1 MSRLDELIERHTI
14 QSTPIYVHTVTRDG
28 EEYTYYRTGR
38 TRTYERGEADYDV
51 YDVLL
56 THDVGPSLYGGLNNR
71 RTLLTHGY
79 GQSISKSRRRNGDVL
94 TPPTTAEI
102 LLAQL
107 QHAYAFEAAADD
119 WQEWAREEINGGES
133 KGFDDGMNAYNA
145 YQVARERRNDLETF
159 LGDAYGEF
167 LDFVGNG
174 ES

>member
-1 MSRLDELIERHTI
+1 MSRLDELIEMHVI

-28 EEYTYYRTGR
+28 EEYTDPRTGR
-38 TRTYERGEADYDV
+38 KLRYMHGEADYDV

-56 THDVGPSLYGGLNNR
+56 TRDVGPSLYGGLSDR

-79 GQSISKSRRRNGDVL
+79 GQAIALSRKRNGDRL

-107 QHAYAFEAAADD
+107 QNAYALEAAADD

-159 LGDAYGEF
+159 LGATYGHF
-167 LDFVGNG
+167 LFCVTDG